1 MSERDES
8 GKIYHFDQKDILKAT
23 EMGLWA
29 IRLGVNGQIN
39 EMYADDIMRRI
50 MAVPKW
56 LTPEECYQY
65 WYSRINNGYYNYVNN
80 CVQDMIRTGNIVQL
94 QYTWRHPVH
103 GEVKIR
109 CTGVRKDDK
118 DGTICV
124 VGYHGIVNNIVETR
138 VLQDEPSSELFE
150 FNSQTHSI
158 YFHTPRQLLNGSQ
171 MHEDNFPD
179 RWIDE
184 KIVHPHFAEEFRNI
198 FRDVENRVDV
208 KEMELLMKSSSGE
221 YSWYKMTTRHLS
233 EDECDR
239 GTILVQ
245 LRVADQERIAEL
257 ENQRIRDFYH
267 ASLSEAFAYAEL
279 DLESDQLQ
287 AAGGLWADC
296 PNRFQGQGRKFI
308 QFLVDCQHQ
317 YVPAK
322 NAKNKFVTCDS
333 VDDMY
338 HQMLC
343 RERGIIRYTYK
354 RLLIQEWRWVQLTI
368 YTFKEKYSQNM
379 YALLYLRDID
389 AEKRQQEAAQTDAL
403 TGVFNRKVF
412 EDRVNVHMKNPDN
425 ALKGAIVLM
434 DVDNFKAVNDQYGH
448 LVGDDVLKH
457 MADSL
462 EETFASVGLVGRFG
476 GDEFFVFIEN
486 DCTRNDIDELMEHF
500 IDLFVHGSDIPV
512 SCSAGIAFVRDGA
525 PSYQKIL
532 SLADEALYKSK
543 INGKNQYHYAEEKKS
558 ST

>member
-1 MSERDES
+1 
-8 GKIYHFDQKDILKAT
+8 
-23 EMGLWA
+23 
-29 IRLGVNGQIN
+29 
-39 EMYADDIMRRI
+39 
-50 MAVPKW
+50 
-56 LTPEECYQY
+56 
-65 WYSRINNGYYNYVNN
+65 
-80 CVQDMIRTGNIVQL
+80 
-94 QYTWRHPVH
+94 
-103 GEVKIR
+103 
-109 CTGVRKDDK
+109 
-118 DGTICV
+118 
-124 VGYHGIVNNIVETR
+124 
-138 VLQDEPSSELFE
+138 
-150 FNSQTHSI
+150 
-158 YFHTPRQLLNGSQ
+158 
-171 MHEDNFPD
+171 
-179 RWIDE
+179 
-184 KIVHPHFAEEFRNI
+184 
-198 FRDVENRVDV
+198 
-208 KEMELLMKSSSGE
+208 
-221 YSWYKMTTRHLS
+221 
-233 EDECDR
+233 
-239 GTILVQ
+239 
-245 LRVADQERIAEL
+245 
-257 ENQRIRDFYH
+257 
-267 ASLSEAFAYAEL
+267 
-279 DLESDQLQ
+279 
-287 AAGGLWADC
+287 
-296 PNRFQGQGRKFI
+296 
-308 QFLVDCQHQ
+308 
-317 YVPAK
+317 
-322 NAKNKFVTCDS
+322 
-333 VDDMY
+333 
-338 HQMLC
+338 
-343 RERGIIRYTYK
+343 
-354 RLLIQEWRWVQLTI
+354 
-368 YTFKEKYSQNM
+368 M